1 MDKSLKK
8 KYQALVANIAKY
20 DNALIAFSGGVDSS
34 LVAFVAGQ
42 TLGKKSLAV
51 TSASAS
57 LKRADLELSEQL
69 AEAWGIRHRVI
80 VTKELSKREYT
91 SNPTNRCFYCKTSLY
106 EELAVIS
113 KNEGF
118 EVTLN
123 GTNVDDLGDYRPG
136 LEAAKNFKVASPLVE
151 CGFSKTDIR
160 SLASSLGLSNAQKPQ
175 AACLSS
181 RFPYGTEITVELLR
195 RVEAAE
201 EVLQNQGFTQFR
213 VRHHGD
219 LARLEIL
226 TLEFPKMFQDFT
238 EVEKE
243 IKAAGYKHVTLDLA
257 GFRSGSL
264 NEGLN
269 LNMIDIKDVTHS

>member
-1 MDKSLKK
+1 MSSPVFAVPTSVGYGAALEGMAALLGMLTSCASGVSVVNIDNGFGAGFLAHRINKLWMENLSK

-69 AEAWGIRHRVI
+69 AEAWNIRHRVI

-106 EELAVIS
+106 EELAIIS

-136 LEAAKNFKVASPLVE
+136 LEAAKNFKVARLSWSADFLKLISDLSPLLLGFRMRRNRRPHVSPADFLTGLKSPSNCYAE
-151 CGFSKTDIR
+151 LRLLKRFSKITD
-160 SLASSLGLSNAQKPQ
+160 SLS
-175 AACLSS
+175 
-181 RFPYGTEITVELLR
+181 FE
-195 RVEAAE
+195 
-201 EVLQNQGFTQFR
+201 
-213 VRHHGD
+213 
-219 LARLEIL
+219 
-226 TLEFPKMFQDFT
+226 
-238 EVEKE
+238 
-243 IKAAGYKHVTLDLA
+243 
-257 GFRSGSL
+257 
-264 NEGLN
+264 
-269 LNMIDIKDVTHS
+269 